1 MFGLSLPTLQVQ
13 RDLYFKVN
21 IETNRDNQQVLSL
34 KNVPHQLDYVL
45 SEPKSSIIFVMAEDL
60 WKKGQHTLVKKFL
73 DNIFKPFHDVTLEEK
88 LSGIEEH
95 CNPVEISVIIDQW
108 KLNFGCDY
116 AADLSKLHRSLDQA
130 MKDLGYGK
138 DTDQSQNPEA
148 NPVPA
153 IIFSQQ
159 ALDDL
164 AETKV
169 AANPVP
175 EAQSQVTTA
184 PQAAVVEGVLTED
197 QKQVIKSL
205 AISQFFKKA
214 QLKKTAPATRE
225 LFYKFMTDER
235 IEAAYKE
242 ADASLADA
250 GALLAAMVIN
260 CLKSSEDT
268 MSAMRKFNVLNN
280 VLHAE
285 KNLMAQE
292 VETSSDVSTAEPVAV
307 SSVREAASTV
317 AQQRRPRP
325 IA

>member
-1 MFGLSLPTLQVQ
+1 MTFLKPPTLQIQ
-13 RDLYFKVN
+13 RDLYFKVT
-21 IETNRDNQQVLSL
+21 IETNRDNKQVLSL

-45 SEPKSSIIFVMAEDL
+45 SQPKSSIVFIIAEDL
-60 WKKGQHTLVKKFL
+60 WKKGQHTLVKQFL
-73 DNIFKPFHDVTLEEK
+73 DTIFKPFHDVTLEEK

-116 AADLSKLHRSLDQA
+116 AADLSKLHLSLDRA

-153 IIFSQQ
+153 IIFTQQ

-164 AETKV
+164 AKV

-175 EAQSQVTTA
+175 EAQSQVTAA
-184 PQAAVVEGVLTED
+184 PQAVVVEGVLTED

-242 ADASLADA
+242 ADAYLADA
-250 GALLAAMVIN
+250 GVLLAAMVIN

-268 MSAMRKFNVLNN
+268 MSALHKFNVLNN

-292 VETSSDVSTAEPVAV
+292 VETSSDVSTAEPAAV

>member
-45 SEPKSSIIFVMAEDL
+45 SQPKSSIVFIIAEDL
-60 WKKGQHTLVKKFL
+60 WKKGQHTLVKQFL

-88 LSGIEEH
+88 LSGIEER

-108 KLNFGCDY
+108 KLNFDYDY
-116 AADLSKLHRSLDQA
+116 AAGLSKLHLSLDKT

-153 IIFSQQ
+153 IIFTQQ

-164 AETKV
+164 AKV

-175 EAQSQVTTA
+175 EAQTQVTAA
-184 PQAAVVEGVLTED
+184 PQAVVVEGVLTED

-268 MSAMRKFNVLNN
+268 MSAMRKFNIWNN
-280 VLHAE
+280 VVQAE

-292 VETSSDVSTAEPVAV
+292 VETSSDVSTAEPAAV

-317 AQQRRPRP
+317 AKQRRPRP